1 MDKKEFSYRE
11 DLTKKEPLLK
21 TKEDANEYLS
31 IQKED
36 LGNYFSV
43 WLNQAI
49 DVHPP
54 LFYFCLHFFLF
65 HKSLPYKNARIDGK
79 PPVLRVQTA
88 EIHVIMPDIIRTDFS
103 RNYK

>member
-1 MDKKEFSYRE
+1 MFNRVGNSLDFLLNMDKKEFSYRE

-54 LFYFCLHFFLF
+54 LFYFCLHFFSIF
-65 HKSLPYKNARIDGK
+65 SFNHFRKSLA
-79 PPVLRVQTA
+79 LL
-88 EIHVIMPDIIRTDFS
+88 
-103 RNYK
+103 